1 MKICIDAGH
10 YGKYNRSPVNKA
22 YYESD
27 MSWKLHNYL
36 KSALQAYG
44 ITVVTT
50 RPTQAGDLGLE
61 SRGKKAA
68 GCDLF
73 LSIHS
78 NACGDATVDYPL
90 ACCCVSG
97 KVDKLGQHL
106 ADKVH
111 SVMGTRQTGRII
123 KKRGD
128 GGDWYGVLRGAA
140 AVGVPGILLEHS
152 FHTNLTATNWLIS
165 DANLQKMAHAEAD
178 VIAAYYGI
186 KKPAGTQTNKS
197 TSTKYRTDWKQGE
210 KVTITDQAQLF
221 VSESATTPSKRLKG
235 GVYYIYDGICCK
247 NGRYRITTRADYC
260 GKTPAGKYVTG
271 YVSIDKMS

>member
-27 MSWKLHNYL
+27 MSWKLHNYI

-50 RPTQAGDLGLE
+50 RKTQSGDLGLE
-61 SRGKKAA
+61 SRGRKAA

-78 NACGDATVDYPL
+78 NACGDASVDYPL

-97 KVDKLGQHL
+97 KADKLGQQL
-106 ADKVH
+106 ANKVH

-128 GGDWYGVLRGAA
+128 NGDWYGVLRGAA
-140 AVGVPGILLEHS
+140 SVGVPGILLEHS
-152 FHTNLTATNWLIS
+152 FHTNLAATNWLLV
-165 DANLQKMAHAEAD
+165 DANLKRMAQAEAD

-186 KKPAGTQTNKS
+186 KKPADASKV
-197 TSTKYRTDWKQGE
+197 TSSKKYRTDWKQGE
-210 KVTITDQAQLF
+210 KVTIADQAQLF
-221 VSESATTPSKRLKG
+221 ANESTATPSSKLRG
-235 GVYYIYDGICCK
+235 GIYYVYDGICCK
-247 NGRYRITTRADYC
+247 NGRYRITTRAEYC
-260 GKTPAGKYVTG
+260 GKTPIGKYVTG

>member
-50 RPTQAGDLGLE
+50 RHTQAGDLGLE

-78 NACGDATVDYPL
+78 NACDDAAVDYPL

-97 KVDKLGQHL
+97 KVDKLGKQL

-111 SVMGTRQTGRII
+111 SVMGTRQTGHII
-123 KKRGD
+123 KKRGY

-152 FHTNLTATNWLIS
+152 FHTNLRATNWLLV
-165 DANLQKMAHAEAD
+165 DANLQKMAQAEAD

-186 KKPAGTQTNKS
+186 KKPTGTSAKKP

-210 KVTITDQAQLF
+210 AVHIADQAQLF
-221 VSESATTPSKRLKG
+221 ANESTATPSSRLRG
-235 GVYYIYDGICCK
+235 GTYYIYDGKICK
-247 NGRYRITTRADYC
+247 NGRYRITTTKGNC

>member
-10 YGKYNRSPVNKA
+10 YGKYNKSPVNPA

-27 MSWKLHNYL
+27 MTWKLHNYL

-61 SRGKKAA
+61 SRGRKAA

-73 LSIHS
+73 LSLHS
-78 NACGDATVDYPL
+78 NACGDASVDYPL

-97 KVDKLGQHL
+97 KADKLGQQL
-106 ADKVH
+106 ANKVH
-111 SVMGTRQTGRII
+111 SVMGTRQAGRIL
-123 KKRGD
+123 KKRGNN
-128 GGDWYGVLRGAA
+128 GDWYGVLRGAA
-140 AVGVPGILLEHS
+140 SVGVPGILLEHS
-152 FHTNLTATNWLIS
+152 FHTNLRAANWLLN
-165 DANLQKMAHAEAD
+165 DVNLQRMAQAEAD

-186 KKPAGTQTNKS
+186 KKSAGTSKA
-197 TSTKYRTDWKQGE
+197 TSSKKYRTDWKQGE
-210 KVTITDQAQLF
+210 KVTIANQAQLF
-221 VSESATTPSKRLKG
+221 ANETATAPSSRLKG
-235 GVYYIYDGICCK
+235 GTYYVYDGKICK
-247 NGRYRITTRADYC
+247 NGRYRITTRAEYC

-271 YVSIDKMS
+271 YVSIDKMG